1 MPQTSHHSSQPRRRP
16 TERISQHVLYGLLGY
31 VVALFLAFF
40 LFGYDTP
47 YWKNDRMNAP
57 MLTDVL
63 LGAVYGIMALT
74 TILAI
79 VAGIHSARLHQG
91 TTSVVHGVPTRKI
104 SIAITSLTLVTLVVG
119 FLASSSAPMIIN
131 GETYTDWW
139 GLKLSGMLITT
150 ASVLLVAAIIG
161 AALFGATR
169 YYRKPHHKG

>member
-31 VVALFLAFF
+31 VVVLFLVFF

-74 TILAI
+74 PAPSVDKDALRKYPTQDI
-79 VAGIHSARLHQG
+79 VAVGA
-91 TTSVVHGVPTRKI
+91 
-104 SIAITSLTLVTLVVG
+104 SIEVDDV
-119 FLASSSAPMIIN
+119 FWYEPDR
-131 GETYTDWW
+131 E
-139 GLKLSGMLITT
+139 KLERG
-150 ASVLLVAAIIG
+150 
-161 AALFGATR
+161 
-169 YYRKPHHKG
+169 

>member
-1 MPQTSHHSSQPRRRP
+1 
-16 TERISQHVLYGLLGY
+16 
-31 VVALFLAFF
+31 
-40 LFGYDTP
+40 
-47 YWKNDRMNAP
+47 
-57 MLTDVL
+57 
-63 LGAVYGIMALT
+63 MALT

-104 SIAITSLTLVTLVVG
+104 SIAITGFTLVTLVVG
-119 FLASSSAPMIIN
+119 FFASSSAPMTIN
-131 GETYTDWW
+131 GETYADWW

-150 ASVLLVAAIIG
+150 ASVLLVTAIG

>member
-1 MPQTSHHSSQPRRRP
+1 MPQTSHQSSQPQRRP

-57 MLTDVL
+57 MLTDDL

-104 SIAITSLTLVTLVVG
+104 SIAITVVTLVTLVVG
-119 FLASSSAPMIIN
+119 FLASSSAPMTIN
-131 GETYTDWW
+131 GETYADWW

-150 ASVLLVAAIIG
+150 ASVLLVAAIG

>member
-1 MPQTSHHSSQPRRRP
+1 MPQTSHHSSQRRP

-40 LFGYDTP
+40 LFGYDAP

-119 FLASSSAPMIIN
+119 FLSSSAPMTIN

-150 ASVLLVAAIIG
+150 ASVLLVAAIG

>member
-104 SIAITSLTLVTLVVG
+104 SIAITS
-119 FLASSSAPMIIN
+119 S
-131 GETYTDWW
+131 
-139 GLKLSGMLITT
+139 LS
-150 ASVLLVAAIIG
+150 
-161 AALFGATR
+161 
-169 YYRKPHHKG
+169 

>member
-79 VAGIHSARLHQG
+79 VAGIHSA
-91 TTSVVHGVPTRKI
+91 
-104 SIAITSLTLVTLVVG
+104 SIRGRPPWSTACPRARFPSPSRASL
-119 FLASSSAPMIIN
+119 S
-131 GETYTDWW
+131 
-139 GLKLSGMLITT
+139 
-150 ASVLLVAAIIG
+150 
-161 AALFGATR
+161 
-169 YYRKPHHKG
+169 

>member
-63 LGAVYGIMALT
+63 LGAVYGITPPASIRGRPPWST
-74 TILAI
+74 ACPR
-79 VAGIHSARLHQG
+79 ARFP
-91 TTSVVHGVPTRKI
+91 SPSR
-104 SIAITSLTLVTLVVG
+104 ASL
-119 FLASSSAPMIIN
+119 S
-131 GETYTDWW
+131 
-139 GLKLSGMLITT
+139 
-150 ASVLLVAAIIG
+150 
-161 AALFGATR
+161 
-169 YYRKPHHKG
+169 

>member
-63 LGAVYGIMALT
+63 LLS
-74 TILAI
+74 L
-79 VAGIHSARLHQG
+79 IH
-91 TTSVVHGVPTRKI
+91 I
-104 SIAITSLTLVTLVVG
+104 
-119 FLASSSAPMIIN
+119 
-131 GETYTDWW
+131 
-139 GLKLSGMLITT
+139 
-150 ASVLLVAAIIG
+150 
-161 AALFGATR
+161 
-169 YYRKPHHKG
+169 

>member
-91 TTSVVHGVPTRKI
+91 TTSVVHGVPMRKI

-150 ASVLLVAAIIG
+150 ASVLLVAAIG

>member
-1 MPQTSHHSSQPRRRP
+1 M
-16 TERISQHVLYGLLGY
+16 V
-31 VVALFLAFF
+31 LFLVFF

-74 TILAI
+74 TIPRHRGRHPLRRSIRGHFRGPRRAH
-79 VAGIHSARLHQG
+79 AQDF
-91 TTSVVHGVPTRKI
+91 
-104 SIAITSLTLVTLVVG
+104 IAITSLTLVTLVVG

-150 ASVLLVAAIIG
+150 ASVLLIAAIG